1 MYPFIA
7 AVLPIVILWEANRAE
22 LVPAG
27 DVLPPI
33 GLALVGAAIVLGLA
47 LLGYRERHR
56 AAVAA
61 SVVVVLFFTYG
72 YAWTWARD
80 AMPGV
85 LASHAAVVVTWT
97 VLAIMG
103 IVAVRVWG
111 RHAIRLTAPLN
122 GFAALLLALS
132 LSSIG
137 AYGLAA
143 RTDAVTGGD
152 PLPFGGEVVRR
163 PDIYWLIMDRYGS
176 GDVLRRSYDFD
187 NSPFLDALGER
198 GFYVAEDATANYLK
212 TALSLVS
219 SRSMSYLDFDS
230 LEGEA
235 ARGDDWGPFYR
246 RLGAGFPVQE
256 FLAGQGYQFIYAGSY
271 WSPTDAN
278 QAADLNLRYEVATTE
293 FQDVLMDTTLLRAV
307 TSVWN
312 QELDWRLRRW
322 QITRHQFEYLHETV
336 ELGGP
341 KLVHAHVTVPHD
353 PYVFRADGTFQS
365 EAAGRG
371 QSEEELYVAQARYAN
386 GELLRLVDRLLALPE
401 DERPVIIIQADEGPF
416 PPRYRGTQDVAWAD
430 ATDGELRDK
439 FGILNAF
446 YLPGLDPEQAGL
458 YPSISSVNTFRVVL
472 NAYFGA
478 DLPLLPDRQFIY
490 PEHANIYEQV
500 EVSDR
505 FR

>member
-1 MYPFIA
+1 M
-7 AVLPIVILWEANRAE
+7 
-22 LVPAG
+22 PAG

-33 GLALVGAAIVLGLA
+33 GLALVWAAILLGLA
-47 LLGYRERHR
+47 WLGYRDRHR

-61 SVVVVLFFTYG
+61 SVIIVLFFSYG
-72 YAWTWARD
+72 YAWVWARD
-80 AMPGV
+80 ALPDA
-85 LASHAAVVVTWT
+85 LASHAAVVVAWT

-122 GFAALLLALS
+122 GIGALLLALS

-143 RTDAVTGGD
+143 RTDAVSGGD
-152 PLPFGGEVVRR
+152 PLPSGGEVDRT
-163 PDIYWLIMDRYGS
+163 PDMYWLIMDRYGS
-176 GDVLRRSYDFD
+176 GDVLQRSYDFD
-187 NSPFLDALGER
+187 NSDFLDGLGER

-235 ARGDDWGPFYR
+235 ARADDWGPFYS
-246 RLGAGFPVQE
+246 RLGVGFPVQE
-256 FLAGQGYQFIYAGSY
+256 FLAGHGYRFIFAGSY

-341 KLVHAHVTVPHD
+341 KLVHAHVTLPHD

-386 GELLRLVDRLLALPE
+386 GELLRLVDRLLALPP

-416 PPRYRGTQDVAWAD
+416 PPRYRGTKDVAWAD
-430 ATDGELRDK
+430 ATDDELRDK

-446 YLPGLDPEQAGL
+446 YLPGLDPEQAGV

-472 NAYFGA
+472 RAYFGA

-500 EVSDR
+500 EVTDR
-505 FR
+505 IAGTDAD